1 MGAAAAG
8 GGCAGG
14 GEGEVRSFGEEIIDG
29 LKLLLFT
36 ARMYICFCQIM

>member
-14 GEGEVRSFGEEIIDG
+14 GEGEVRGFAGNIGEVVGFKSFTKG
-29 LKLLLFT
+29 
-36 ARMYICFCQIM
+36 